1 MSEVHANGL
10 RFHVQRLGPP
20 ADRPTLRT
28 PVVFLHGLVLD
39 NLSSF
44 YYTLAAPIARAGSE
58 VVLYDQRGHGRTE
71 RPRTG
76 YDPDTAVA
84 DLAALLKACDVPT
97 PVHLVGNSFGGLIA
111 LHAARTRPDLVA
123 SLVLIEGQCLDLRT
137 DAEPTGTE
145 PTEAEPYAGG
155 WVEEMANT
163 LNLAALGLE
172 AHPGP
177 ERLPTGPARKAAR
190 LRAGADALLN
200 GTTLIEDVTLLRA
213 PTEPELVDLACP
225 VLAIYGELS
234 ELAPPAGRL
243 SELLANCTLTVL
255 PGVAHTVLREA
266 TAPVLGA
273 LLDWLVRHEPAATR
287 SGVGR

>member
-10 RFHVQRLGPP
+10 RFHVQRLRAP
-20 ADRPTLRT
+20 ADRPAPRT

-58 VVLYDQRGHGRTE
+58 VLLYDQRGHGRTE

-84 DLAALLKACDVPT
+84 DLAALLKACDVAT

-123 SLVLIEGQCLDLRT
+123 SLVLIEGQCLDLRVDT
-137 DAEPTGTE
+137 
-145 PTEAEPYAGG
+145 EPYAGG

-213 PTEPELVDLACP
+213 PTPDELADLACP
-225 VLAIYGELS
+225 VLALYGELS
-234 ELAPPAGRL
+234 ELLPPAQRL
-243 SELLANCTLTVL
+243 AELLANCTLTVL

-273 LLDWLVRHEPAATR
+273 LLDWLARHESA
-287 SGVGR
+287 GVRAGADR

>member
-10 RFHVQRLGPP
+10 RFHVQRLQAP
-20 ADRPTLRT
+20 ADRPALRT

-84 DLAALLKACDVPT
+84 DLAALVKACDLAT

-123 SLVLIEGQCLDLRT
+123 SLVLIEGQCLDLP
-137 DAEPTGTE
+137 AGS
-145 PTEAEPYAGG
+145 EPYAGG
-155 WVEEMANT
+155 WVEELANT

-177 ERLPTGPARKAAR
+177 DRLPTGPARKAAR
-190 LRAGADALLN
+190 LRAGAHALLN
-200 GTTLIEDVTLLRA
+200 DTTLIEDVTLLRA
-213 PTEPELVDLACP
+213 PTPDELADLACP
-225 VLAIYGELS
+225 VLALYGELS
-234 ELAPPAGRL
+234 ELTPPARRL
-243 SELLANCTLTVL
+243 AELLADCTLTVL

-266 TAPVLGA
+266 TAPVLSA
-273 LLDWLVRHEPAATR
+273 LLDWLPRHDSTH
-287 SGVGR
+287 GRAGAGR

>member
-10 RFHVQRLGPP
+10 RFHVQRLSPP
-20 ADRPTLRT
+20 ADRPALRT

-44 YYTLAAPIARAGSE
+44 YYTLAAPVARAGAD

-71 RPRTG
+71 RPRSG
-76 YDPDTAVA
+76 YDPDSAVA
-84 DLAALLKACDVPT
+84 DLAALLDACDVPT

-111 LHAARTRPDLVA
+111 LHVARSRPDLVA
-123 SLVLIEGQCLDLRT
+123 SLVLIEGQCLDVPA
-137 DAEPTGTE
+137 D
-145 PTEAEPYAGG
+145 AEPYAGG

-163 LNLAALGLE
+163 LNLAALGLA

-177 ERLPTGPARKAAR
+177 ERLPVGPARKAAR

-213 PTEPELVDLACP
+213 PTEVELASVTCP
-225 VLAIYGELS
+225 VLALYGELS
-234 ELAPPAGRL
+234 ELAPPARRL
-243 SELLANCTLTVL
+243 AEVLAHCTLTVL

-266 TAPVLGA
+266 TAPVLAA
-273 LLDWLVRHEPAATR
+273 LLDWLPRHEPVSVR
-287 SGVGR
+287 PGVGR